1 MSAKVISVMIPKGG
15 TGKTTST
22 INISANLLMNNKKVL
37 DIDIDPQ
44 RNLIKIFVPE
54 LVNVKNNIA
63 TVLNEQDK
71 FSDVIKNI
79 CGLGIVPTSESQN
92 ELNMT
97 IQDVTCLKT
106 KLEEIKEKYDFILID
121 NSPAVNK
128 LTYCSLV
135 ASDYLLVPCQVNT
148 ESLDAVNELLLTIN
162 EHNFKELNPNL
173 KILGMFFNQYN
184 LLSKRQNKIQKEIID
199 NFRRISGAF
208 DIKLFDTSIPQNIAL
223 QNASTH
229 HQDIFR
235 FDDKSTGAKA
245 YASLTTEI
253 LQELNMEE

>member
-22 INISANLLMNNKKVL
+22 IKISANLLMNNKKVL

-44 RNLIKIFVPE
+44 RNLIKVFVPE

-106 KLEEIKEKYDFILID
+106 KLEEIKK
-121 NSPAVNK
+121 N
-128 LTYCSLV
+128 
-135 ASDYLLVPCQVNT
+135 
-148 ESLDAVNELLLTIN
+148 
-162 EHNFKELNPNL
+162 
-173 KILGMFFNQYN
+173 M
-184 LLSKRQNKIQKEIID
+184 
-199 NFRRISGAF
+199 ISF
-208 DIKLFDTSIPQNIAL
+208 
-223 QNASTH
+223 
-229 HQDIFR
+229 
-235 FDDKSTGAKA
+235 
-245 YASLTTEI
+245 
-253 LQELNMEE
+253 